1 MKTDFSEH
9 PVIVVE
15 HDGKYW
21 VCNVPHTITI
31 GANGPSCAG
40 FVNIPY
46 INKADAEEIA
56 RKSKETTRHIFDA
69 WNRRDCITD
78 FTGSRRNQHL
88 VSCS

>member
-15 HDGKYW
+15 HDNMYW

-31 GANGPSCAG
+31 DEQGPRCGG

-46 INKADAEEIA
+46 ADKADAEETA
-56 RKSKETTRHIFDA
+56 RKSIQTTRHIFDT
-69 WNRRDCITD
+69 WNRRDSITD
-78 FTGSRRNQHL
+78 IAGSRRNGNL
-88 VSCS
+88 ISCS